1 MSNEGTSV
9 NEASTTVE
17 ETPDESAGS
26 VESVAEEAV
35 AEEALDEIDELAAAR
50 KEAQDNLEGWQRA
63 RAEFANYKKRVER
76 DLNENYQRAALD
88 TLGKLL
94 PIIDDFERAMDN
106 TPPEIKEDTWIDGIS
121 LIQRKFEKLLE
132 EHEIVVINP
141 VGEPFDPHCHEA
153 IGTDDSSDV
162 ESGHVTLTLQKG
174 YACGKYV
181 LRPAIV
187 RVAG

>member
-1 MSNEGTSV
+1 MSKEKTST
-9 NEASTTVE
+9 NEASATVE
-17 ETPDESAGS
+17 ETPDENAGS
-26 VESVAEEAV
+26 VESVAEEAI

-50 KEAQDNLEGWQRA
+50 KEAQDNLEGWQRS
-63 RAEFANYKKRVER
+63 RAEFTNYKKRIER
-76 DLNENYQRAALD
+76 GLSENYQRAALD
-88 TLGKLL
+88 ALSKLL

-106 TPPEIKEDTWIDGIS
+106 TPDEIKENTWIEGIA

-132 EHEIVVINP
+132 EHEVVVIDP

-153 IGTDDSSDV
+153 IGTDDDSDV
-162 ESGHVTLTLQKG
+162 ESGCVTLTLQKG
-174 YACGKYV
+174 YACGKNV